1 MNGFLALPR
10 AHSLSGVAKSRGH
23 KTRGR
28 KSRYS
33 ELLKALALTACAL
46 AMAGCA
52 WQGPN
57 TDSFKTFLAQQSK
70 SLSAAEQTAIDRFLA
85 NQSLSETQQSA
96 IQHQLGLYTVA
107 KYGDEAMATLEQWVS
122 IPTYRQAGI
131 AQHDNP
137 EFHKM
142 AQAIQAKAEAFG
154 LAFRNIDNRVY
165 EITLPGVTDEL
176 VGVHAHADVVPV
188 NPANWVLDNG
198 TQLDPFKVTKIGN
211 RLYGRGTEDDKNGI
225 VVTLYGMRVI
235 VEEQL
240 PLQRTFKLL
249 VDTTEETTGDAIPYY
264 FERNPLPEYNLAM
277 DGGYPVV
284 IAEKG
289 YGVVMTRFTTTAGK
303 GQGMEFVGLTGG
315 LASNQIPKVATA
327 LINSPD
333 ITTSQALLR
342 SAAQQFVLEHGS
354 NFTVDVSQQG
364 EQLLLS
370 VTGVSA
376 HSSDPASGV
385 NPVSRL
391 LLLIDTINQSG
402 AAKQNHITAA
412 ARYAAQNWGLNFY
425 AEKLGVDFS
434 HPFMGPLTSALTL
447 VDLNSERLQLAV
459 NLRVPVGKSTAQL
472 KQEIEQQLAA
482 WSSDNNTPFVL
493 DITIAEPMYRNPK
506 GAWVNALLD
515 VACKNLNLP
524 REFAASS
531 GATSV
536 HNLPNGVQFGLSMP
550 GVKYTGHN
558 ANEFKT
564 VDQFLLDLQVVTEML
579 VKVGQ
584 LPELN

>member
-1 MNGFLALPR
+1 MTRSFAPSSEPSLKHR
-10 AHSLSGVAKSRGH
+10 AHH
-23 KTRGR
+23 
-28 KSRYS
+28 
-33 ELLKALALTACAL
+33 LLVPFFAIAALVL
-46 AMAGCA
+46 AGCA

-57 TDSFKTFLAQQSK
+57 TDSFKAYLAQQSK
-70 SLSAAEQTAIDRFLA
+70 SLPRSEKKAIKRFLA
-85 NQSLSETQQSA
+85 DESLTPEQQNVV
-96 IQHQLGLYTVA
+96 QHQLGRYSVA
-107 KYGDEAMATLEQWVS
+107 KYGDEAMATLEQWVA
-122 IPTYRQAGI
+122 IPTYRQDGVP
-131 AQHDNP
+131 QHENP
-137 EFHKM
+137 EFKKM
-142 AQAIQAKAEAFG
+142 AAAIQAKAEAFG
-154 LAFRNIDNRVY
+154 LAFRNIDDRVY
-165 EITLPGVTDEL
+165 EITLPGATDEL
-176 VGVHAHADVVPV
+176 IGVHAHADVVPV

-198 TQLDPFKVTKIGN
+198 TKLDPFKVTKIGN
-211 RLYGRGTEDDKNGI
+211 KMYGRGTEDDKNGI

-235 VEEQL
+235 LEENL

-249 VDTTEETTGDAIPYY
+249 VDTTEETSGGAIAYY
-264 FERNPLPEYNLAM
+264 FERNPTPEYNLAM

-289 YGVVMTRFTTTAGK
+289 YGVVMTEFPVRS
-303 GQGMEFVGLTGG
+303 GQGLGLEFVGLTGG

-327 LINSPD
+327 LVNSPD
-333 ITTSQALLR
+333 LENSAAMLR
-342 SAAQQFVLEHGS
+342 GAAQQFVLEHGG
-354 NFTVDVSQQG
+354 NFSIDVTEQN
-364 EQLLLS
+364 EQLLIT

-385 NPVSRL
+385 NPVARL
-391 LLLIDTINQSG
+391 LLFIDLINQRGG
-402 AAKQNHITAA
+402 AQQNHITAA
-412 ARYAAQNWGLNFY
+412 AHYAAQNWGLNFY

-434 HPFMGPLTSALTL
+434 HPFMGPLTSAITL
-447 VDLNSERLQLAV
+447 VNLNHERLQLAV
-459 NLRVPVGKSTAQL
+459 NLRVPEGKPTAQL
-472 KQEIEQQLAA
+472 KQEIEQKLQD
-482 WSSDNNTPFVL
+482 WKRSTRVNFDL

-515 VACKNLNLP
+515 VASANLGLP